1 MTRAETIAK
10 ITAKL
15 ATLDDAGIEAVADFV
30 GDVADNGDLPRPLTE
45 RELALIEQ
53 SKADFKAGRTLSLDE
68 ARARTDAFL
77 AQRRAARAKP

>member
-1 MTRAETIAK
+1 MTRAETIAR
-10 ITAKL
+10 ITATL
-15 ATLDDAGIEAVADFV
+15 ATLDDAGIEAVADFAS
-30 GDVADNGDLPRPLTE
+30 GVASNEDLPRPLTE

-77 AQRRAARAKP
+77 AQRRAARAKT